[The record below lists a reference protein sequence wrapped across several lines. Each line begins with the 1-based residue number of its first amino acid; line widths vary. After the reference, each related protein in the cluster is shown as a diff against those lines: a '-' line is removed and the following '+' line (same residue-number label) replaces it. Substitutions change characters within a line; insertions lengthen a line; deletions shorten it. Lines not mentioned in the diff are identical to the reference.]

1 MKKLFQ
7 LILLCAN
14 LANGQIQMNWP
25 YELLENFKTKPDS
38 IYKNWQEYNN
48 DVINLQKQSF
58 SQGLLE
64 FSIDSLTKIDSSNFQ
79 ANITIGKPYSWK
91 SVKLDYQG
99 IEIPKNISGKWEK
112 NLVSTQSLVQRMD
125 LIIFFFQSN
134 GYPFANINLS
144 QLKVSNQ
151 QLSGFI
157 NITPGPKI
165 QWDTLNL
172 NGTYNLPKY
181 FIENY
186 LNLIPE
192 KTYNEKSFNDI
203 TKKIKELPFITL
215 SSKPSITFTNE
226 LALVNL
232 TLKRKSSNFINGV
245 IGILPNSNT
254 TLTGDKSQLVIT
266 GDLKLNLG
274 NSFGFGEKIKL
285 NWRRLQSESQQL
297 NTQEDIPFLFG
308 SFIGVTH
315 SLDLLKQD
323 TSFINYKNRI
333 GVKYNISAKQN
344 FTGFW
349 ENETTNKLSDK
360 AVTNSN
366 ITSVNG
372 SKNAYG
378 FKIFIDLLD
387 YKFNPRKGFL
397 LNLEGKAGVKK
408 ISGFKIDDKII
419 VPISKT
425 NNITSSLYVPETSM
439 IYEGEILIEGYIPIW
454 EVISLKLANN
464 SGFKANDYLLDN
476 DLFRL
481 GGFRL
486 LRGFDQQSVFT
497 TNYSVFTIELRLLF
511 EENSFFN
518 IFTDQSILQKSTI
531 TEIEINSSSAYGAGI
546 NFQAKPGIFSI
557 SYALGKFNDTKINFS
572 SAKIHFGFINL
583 F

>member
-1 MKKLFQ
+1 M
-7 LILLCAN
+7 IIAEI
-14 LANGQIQMNWP
+14 QI
-25 YELLENFKTKPDS
+25 
-38 IYKNWQEYNN
+38 
-48 DVINLQKQSF
+48 
-58 SQGLLE
+58 
-64 FSIDSLTKIDSSNFQ
+64 
-79 ANITIGKPYSWK
+79 
-91 SVKLDYQG
+91 
-99 IEIPKNISGKWEK
+99 
-112 NLVSTQSLVQRMD
+112 
-125 LIIFFFQSN
+125 IIFFFQSN
-134 GYPFANINLS
+134 GYPFANINIS
-144 QLKVSNQ
+144 QLKVRNQ

-157 NITPGPKI
+157 NINPGPKI

-172 NGTYNLPKY
+172 NGSYNLPKY

-192 KTYNEKSFNDI
+192 KTYNEKAFNDI
-203 TKKIKELPFITL
+203 SKKIKELPFLTL
-215 SSKPSITFTNE
+215 SSEPSITFTNE

-297 NTQEDIPFLFG
+297 NTEEDIPFLFG
-308 SFIGVTH
+308 SFIGITH

-323 TSFINYKNRI
+323 TSFITYKNRI
-333 GVKYNISAKQN
+333 GVKYDISAKQN
-344 FTGFW
+344 FTCFW

-408 ISGFKIDDKII
+408 ISGFKIDDKIV

-425 NNITSSLYVPETSM
+425 NNIISSLYVPET
-439 IYEGEILIEGYIPIW
+439 
-454 EVISLKLANN
+454 
-464 SGFKANDYLLDN
+464 
-476 DLFRL
+476 
-481 GGFRL
+481 
-486 LRGFDQQSVFT
+486 
-497 TNYSVFTIELRLLF
+497 
-511 EENSFFN
+511 
-518 IFTDQSILQKSTI
+518 
-531 TEIEINSSSAYGAGI
+531 
-546 NFQAKPGIFSI
+546 
-557 SYALGKFNDTKINFS
+557 
-572 SAKIHFGFINL
+572 
-583 F
+583 